1 MSDSFNKDDL
11 GTKVLELF
19 ELNISIAVFVC
30 NLEEL
35 QKISFLFFQLIVS
48 KNSTE
53 SLELNNHAFD
63 VSTAKTL
70 NKVFKCLFRLFKSM
84 VLQLNKFYL
93 LLVLNRQSRESL
105 QEGLRIGESFLSLE
119 ISLIDFT

>member
-19 ELNISIAVFVC
+19 ELNISITVFVC

-35 QKISFLFFQLIVS
+35 HKVSFLFLQLIVS

>member
-11 GTKVLELF
+11 GTKVLKLF

-35 QKISFLFFQLIVS
+35 QEVSFLFLQLIVS